1 MSVSKIFRILLF
13 IIAIILLS
21 LRLFNVIIPNTKN
34 LNLILEIILQSSI
47 LIFLYY
53 ILFNLGSKEEKERK
67 KNNDF

>member
-1 MSVSKIFRILLF
+1 MSISKMFRILLF
-13 IIAIILLS
+13 VVAIILLS
-21 LRLFNVIIPNTKN
+21 LRFFNVIIPNTKN